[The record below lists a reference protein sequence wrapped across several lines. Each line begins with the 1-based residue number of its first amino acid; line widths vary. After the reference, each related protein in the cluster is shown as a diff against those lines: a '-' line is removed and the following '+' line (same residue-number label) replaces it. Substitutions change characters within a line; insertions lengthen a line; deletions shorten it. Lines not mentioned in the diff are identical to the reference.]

1 LKSTALGTGNFLCQ
15 ARRVAPIKFGTDG
28 WRAVIAGDFTF
39 ANVAR
44 VAQAAADF
52 WNAEILN
59 PKSEI
64 FGREPKI
71 VVGYDRRFFSDK
83 FAQTTAE
90 VFAGN
95 GFQVVLTP
103 EPTPTPSVSFAVKH
117 LRAVGGV
124 VITASHNPPGFNGF
138 KLKSF
143 YGGSS
148 DSETCKAVE
157 GFLDK
162 NPVCRAP
169 HPVPLPVGRG
179 EGGHRPGEGKITVHD
194 VRPAHYTALKKLVD
208 FKLIAKSKL
217 RFAHDALFGV
227 GAGCFEQLLAGTT
240 CKVTTLNG
248 AHDVMF
254 GGINPEPIVQNYARS
269 QKFLRAHP
277 HDICLVTDGDA
288 DRVGG
293 MDGRGNYLTTHKII
307 CLLLHHLVVNRKLT
321 GRVVKALTTTSMVDK
336 MCAFYGL
343 PLVETGVGFKYICAE
358 MLKGGV
364 LLGAEESGGIGF
376 AGHIPERDGIAAG
389 LMLLEL
395 LATERVSVNKMLAGM
410 EKQFG
415 PHRYGRIDTHYP
427 LEKRA
432 SLMEFLKNHPPE
444 KLLRSPLADMKTFDG
459 VKFIAA
465 DSSWLMLRGSGTEP
479 VLRIYAEAK
488 SDAGVQKLLK
498 LGVGLTRR

>member
-1 LKSTALGTGNFLCQ
+1 MSQ
-15 ARRVAPIKFGTDG
+15 IKFGTDG
-28 WRAVIAGDFTF
+28 WRAVIAEDFTF

-44 VAQAAADF
+44 VAQATADF
-52 WNAEILN
+52 WKSEIAN

-64 FGREPKI
+64 FGREPKVI
-71 VVGYDRRFFSDK
+71 VGYDRRFLSDS

-95 GFQVVLTP
+95 DFQVVLTP
-103 EPTPTPSVSFAVKH
+103 EPTPTPSVSFAVKN

-124 VITASHNPPGFNGF
+124 MITASHNPPSFNGF
-138 KLKSF
+138 KLKSH

-157 GFLDK
+157 SFLDR
-162 NPVCRAP
+162 NPVRAI
-169 HPVPLPVGRG
+169 
-179 EGGHRPGEGKITVHD
+179 KFADAISAKQISIQD
-194 VRPAHYTALKKLVD
+194 IRPAHYAALKKLVD

-227 GAGCFEQLLAGTT
+227 GAGCFEKILAGTT

-254 GGINPEPIVQNYARS
+254 GGINPEPILQNYARS

-293 MDGRGNYLTTHKII
+293 MDGRGNYLTTHQII
-307 CLLLHHLVVNRKLT
+307 CLLLHHFIVNRKGR

-336 MCAFYGL
+336 MCAAYNL
-343 PLVETGVGFKYICAE
+343 PLIETGVGFKYICAE
-358 MLKGGV
+358 MLKDGV

-376 AGHIPERDGIAAG
+376 PGHIPERDGIAAG

-395 LATERVSVNKMLAGM
+395 LATENFSVNKILAKL

-415 PHRYGRIDTHYP
+415 PHRYGRIDTHFP
-427 LEKRA
+427 LEKRTA
-432 SLMEFLKNHPPE
+432 LMEFLKNNPPT
-444 KLLRSPLADMKTFDG
+444 KLLRSPLAEVKTFDG
-459 VKFIAA
+459 VKFVAE

-479 VLRIYAEAK
+479 ILRIYAEAK
-488 SDAGVQKLLK
+488 SDADVQKLLK
-498 LGVGLTRR
+498 FGVSLTKRV

>member
-1 LKSTALGTGNFLCQ
+1 MSQ
-15 ARRVAPIKFGTDG
+15 IKFGTDG
-28 WRAVIAGDFTF
+28 WRAVIAEDFTF

-44 VAQAAADF
+44 VAQATADY
-52 WNAEILN
+52 WGAN
-59 PKSEI
+59 PVAGTERKV
-64 FGREPKI
+64 
-71 VVGYDRRFFSDK
+71 VVGYDRRFLSEQ
-83 FAQTTAE
+83 FAQCTAE

-95 GFQVVLTP
+95 NFQVVLAP
-103 EPTPTPSVSFAVKH
+103 EPTPTPSVSFAVKN

-124 VITASHNPPGFNGF
+124 MITASHNPPIFNGF
-138 KLKSF
+138 KLKSH

-148 DSETCKAVE
+148 DSETCQAVE
-157 GFLDK
+157 SFLDR
-162 NPVCRAP
+162 NPVKNI
-169 HPVPLPVGRG
+169 PLAEAIKDGRI
-179 EGGHRPGEGKITVHD
+179 KITD
-194 VRPAHYTALKKLVD
+194 VRPAHYAALKKLVD
-208 FKLIAKSKL
+208 FRLIAESKL

-248 AHDVMF
+248 KHDVLF
-254 GGINPEPIVQNYARS
+254 GGINPEPIEKNYARS

-293 MDGRGNYLTTHKII
+293 MDGRGKYLTTHQII
-307 CLLLHHLVVNRKLT
+307 CLLLHHLIVNRKGR

-336 MCAFYGL
+336 MCAVYGL

-376 AGHIPERDGIAAG
+376 PGHIPERDGIAAG
-389 LMLLEL
+389 LMLLEM
-395 LATERVSVNKMLAGM
+395 LATERVSVNKLLAKL

-432 SLMEFLKNHPPE
+432 SLMEFLKNNPPD
-444 KLLRSPLADMKTFDG
+444 KLLRSPLADIKTFDG
-459 VKFIAA
+459 VKFVAA

-479 VLRIYAEAK
+479 ILRIYAEAK
-488 SDAGVQKLLK
+488 SDTDVQKLLK
-498 LGVGLTRR
+498 LGMSLTRH

>member
-1 LKSTALGTGNFLCQ
+1 MSQ
-15 ARRVAPIKFGTDG
+15 IKFGTDG
-28 WRAVIAGDFTF
+28 WRAVIAEDFTF

-52 WNAEILN
+52 WSANPVAGAER
-59 PKSEI
+59 KV
-64 FGREPKI
+64 
-71 VVGYDRRFFSDK
+71 VVGYDRRFLSDQ
-83 FAQTTAE
+83 FAQCTAE

-95 GFQVVLTP
+95 NFEVVLAP
-103 EPTPTPSVSFAVKH
+103 EPTPTPSVSFAVKN

-124 VITASHNPPGFNGF
+124 MITASHNPPIFNGF
-138 KLKSF
+138 KLKSY

-148 DSETCKAVE
+148 DSETCQAVE
-157 GFLDK
+157 SFLDR
-162 NPVCRAP
+162 NPVKNI
-169 HPVPLPVGRG
+169 PLAEAIKDGRI
-179 EGGHRPGEGKITVHD
+179 KITD
-194 VRPAHYTALKKLVD
+194 VRPAHYAALKKLVD

-248 AHDVMF
+248 KHDVLF
-254 GGINPEPIVQNYARS
+254 GGINPEPIEKNYARS

-293 MDGRGNYLTTHKII
+293 MDGRGKYLTTHQII
-307 CLLLHHLVVNRKLT
+307 CLLLHHLIVNRKGR
-321 GRVVKALTTTSMVDK
+321 GRVIKALTTTSMVDK
-336 MCAFYGL
+336 MCAVYGL

-376 AGHIPERDGIAAG
+376 PGHIPERDGIAAG
-389 LMLLEL
+389 LMLLEM
-395 LATERVSVNKMLAGM
+395 LATERVSVNKLLAKL

-432 SLMEFLKNHPPE
+432 SLMEFLKNNPPD

-479 VLRIYAEAK
+479 ILRIYAEAK
-488 SDAGVQKLLK
+488 SDTDVQKLLK
-498 LGVGLTRR
+498 LGMSLTRH